1 MFSSGS
7 VNWRITGAYST
18 PPRVK
23 RDEKGKVKRKKKKK
37 KERKNSAFVCFARRA
52 IIEIMQDP

>member
-1 MFSSGS
+1 MVGHLRLLYGKKKEEYPRGYGDMFSSGS

-23 RDEKGKVKRKKKKK
+23 R
-37 KERKNSAFVCFARRA
+37 
-52 IIEIMQDP
+52 